1 MINAQDLGADL
12 IIIYDNNP
20 GAVPSIIMKNDGHG
34 INAEIPSLFISN
46 TDGLN
51 LLKTKKECGKYPM
64 MRVHFEMDQTDIS
77 DVTFWLDAGNVK
89 TSLCRDKPTFWLEN
103 SIKSITMK
111 SSGKSSI

>member
-1 MINAQDLGADL
+1 
-12 IIIYDNNP
+12 
-20 GAVPSIIMKNDGHG
+20 
-34 INAEIPSLFISN
+34 
-46 TDGLN
+46 
-51 LLKTKKECGKYPM
+51 M